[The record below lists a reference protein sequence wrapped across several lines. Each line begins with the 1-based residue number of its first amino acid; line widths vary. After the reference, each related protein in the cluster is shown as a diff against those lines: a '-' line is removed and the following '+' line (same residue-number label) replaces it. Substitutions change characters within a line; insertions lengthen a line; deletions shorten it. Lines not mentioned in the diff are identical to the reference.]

1 MALEDVYQR
10 NLHHRTHRAGW
21 LRAAVLGANDGLV
34 STASLMIGVAAAR
47 AGDQSFLVTAGAAGI
62 AAGAMSMA
70 VGEYVS
76 VRSQNDIEESDR
88 LLEIE
93 HLAIDPEGEFE
104 ELVEIYMKR
113 GLSRELAVQVV
124 DAMHKR
130 DPLEAH
136 LRDELRTISTYKG
149 ASSSGSSRF
158 GMSFTA
164 GGPHS
169 IRWSICPNT
178 GCGSH
183 QHRGLHNPWPPCNGN
198 DQCEDCRLKASYP
211 NLARDWRRNSRNGH
225 HGGYWPS
232 PACEWHLKHPLAT
245 LLHSA
250 LNYQQ

>member
-1 MALEDVYQR
+1 MALEDVYRR

-47 AGDQSFLVTAGAAGI
+47 GEQSFLITAGAAGI

-104 ELVEIYMKR
+104 ELVHIYIDR
-113 GLSRELAVQVV
+113 GLTRELAEQVV
-124 DAMHKR
+124 TEMHKK

-136 LRDELRTISTYKG
+136 LRDELGQHPHTKARPVQAAV
-149 ASSSGSSRF
+149 ASAI
-158 GMSFTA
+158 SFTA
-164 GGPHS
+164 GGLIPFAGAFAPTAGKAA
-169 IRWSICPNT
+169 WSIIAFTMFGLLAAGLVSAKTAGSKLLIPT
-178 GCGSH
+178 LRVMAGGCLGMAITAGIG
-183 QHRGLHNPWPPCNGN
+183 Q
-198 DQCEDCRLKASYP
+198 
-211 NLARDWRRNSRNGH
+211 
-225 HGGYWPS
+225 
-232 PACEWHLKHPLAT
+232 
-245 LLHSA
+245 LLHVSGI
-250 LNYQQ
+250 

>member
-47 AGDQSFLVTAGAAGI
+47 SEQSFLVTAGAAGI

-93 HLAIDPEGEFE
+93 HLALDPEGELE
-104 ELVEIYMKR
+104 ELIEIYINR
-113 GLSRELAVQVV
+113 GLSRELATAV
-124 DAMHKR
+124 ATTMHEK

-136 LRDELRTISTYKG
+136 LRDELGQHPHTKARPVQAAI
-149 ASSSGSSRF
+149 ASAL
-158 GMSFTA
+158 SFTA
-164 GGPHS
+164 GGLIPFAGAFAPS
-169 IRWSICPNT
+169 PGKAAWSIIAFTIAGLIAT
-178 GCGSH
+178 GVVSAKTAGSKILTPTL
-183 QHRGLHNPWPPCNGN
+183 RVI
-198 DQCEDCRLKASYP
+198 
-211 NLARDWRRNSRNGH
+211 
-225 HGGYWPS
+225 GGGCLGM
-232 PACEWHLKHPLAT
+232 AITAGIGQ
-245 LLHSA
+245 LLHVSGI
-250 LNYQQ
+250 

>member
-1 MALEDVYQR
+1 
-10 NLHHRTHRAGW
+10 

-47 AGDQSFLVTAGAAGI
+47 AGEQSFLVTAGAAGI

-88 LLEIE
+88 LLEIQ

-104 ELVEIYMKR
+104 ELVHIYMQR

-136 LRDELRTISTYKG
+136 LRDELGQHPHSKARPVQAAV
-149 ASSSGSSRF
+149 ASAL
-158 GMSFTA
+158 SFTA
-164 GGPHS
+164 GGLIPFLGAFAPTPGAAATS
-169 IRWSICPNT
+169 IVSFTIL
-178 GCGSH
+178 
-183 QHRGLHNPWPPCNGN
+183 GL
-198 DQCEDCRLKASYP
+198 
-211 NLARDWRRNSRNGH
+211 
-225 HGGYWPS
+225 
-232 PACEWHLKHPLAT
+232 LAT
-245 LLHSA
+245 GIISARIAGSKIMVPTVRVIGGGILGMAITAGIGQALHVSGI
-250 LNYQQ
+250 

>member
-47 AGDQSFLVTAGAAGI
+47 SEQSFLVTAGAAGI

-104 ELVEIYMKR
+104 ELVHIYIER
-113 GLSRELAVQVV
+113 GLTRELAVQVV
-124 DAMHKR
+124 TEMHKK

-136 LRDELRTISTYKG
+136 LRDELGQHPHTKARPVQAAI
-149 ASSSGSSRF
+149 ASAI
-158 GMSFTA
+158 SFTA
-164 GGPHS
+164 GGLIPFAGAFAPSAGSAAGS
-169 IRWSICPNT
+169 IIAFT
-178 GCGSH
+178 LI
-183 QHRGLHNPWPPCNGN
+183 GL
-198 DQCEDCRLKASYP
+198 
-211 NLARDWRRNSRNGH
+211 
-225 HGGYWPS
+225 
-232 PACEWHLKHPLAT
+232 LAT
-245 LLHSA
+245 GIISAKTAGSKIFIPTLRVMAGGCLGMAITAGIGQLLHVSGI
-250 LNYQQ
+250 

>member
-124 DAMHKR
+124 DAMYKR

-136 LRDELRTISTYKG
+136 LRDELGQFPHTKARPVQAAV
-149 ASSSGSSRF
+149 ASAI
-158 GMSFTA
+158 SFTA
-164 GGPHS
+164 GGLIPFAGAFAPTPGAAATS
-169 IRWSICPNT
+169 IVVFTIL
-178 GCGSH
+178 
-183 QHRGLHNPWPPCNGN
+183 GL
-198 DQCEDCRLKASYP
+198 
-211 NLARDWRRNSRNGH
+211 
-225 HGGYWPS
+225 
-232 PACEWHLKHPLAT
+232 LAT
-245 LLHSA
+245 GMISAKTAGSKLLIPTLRVIGGGILGMAITAGIGQA
-250 LNYQQ
+250 LHVSGI